1 MPAYVCLT
9 LGRTINRRKWE
20 YEANVVTHLS
30 HGAVSHRA
38 ISLRRACGAPAAAPT
53 EVPAAALAEATEAPE
68 AEAARRLKRPPLRRP
83 KPLPRAPAAE
93 AQTFVTWYQY
103 DQGNEDPKS
112 DERVG
117 NEYLR
122 KTLPLFNEEFAGTWV
137 WENRYTPWDKIQA
150 TIIAAVQAGGEVPD
164 LVEDGS
170 SKVNSYYENATMQ
183 DLRAWAEAQ
192 SWWSDM
198 DPNAIKACTA
208 PDGALLCIPMVER
221 PHLVYVWADRFPDGF
236 PTTPEQFLTE
246 AERLKAEDLY
256 AMTFFGSTDFDGNGA
271 TRAIWTTIA
280 SFGGTYDDGEGK
292 MLLNTPENIAAIEWL
307 RELVQ
312 KGYVPEIAFAGGFQE
327 EEAFKDSSAASFPT
341 GLFGYRYVNP
351 LTAPDGTKYETKTE
365 QDMLDAIAAGDVVL
379 KPMVAPEGKTPGCDI
394 GAQGFFMPVGAQNPE
409 GAYAYINWLFSP
421 EQNPDYVLGPGAG
434 FPVLKSLQSS
444 ERYQTPFYQQAAEVV
459 NASACRPWFGSIMD
473 TAGCAEDDHGC
484 GLQADQARPHP

>member
-1 MPAYVCLT
+1 M
-9 LGRTINRRKWE
+9 
-20 YEANVVTHLS
+20 
-30 HGAVSHRA
+30 
-38 ISLRRACGAPAAAPT
+38 
-53 EVPAAALAEATEAPE
+53 
-68 AEAARRLKRPPLRRP
+68 
-83 KPLPRAPAAE
+83 
-93 AQTFVTWYQY
+93 
-103 DQGNEDPKS
+103 
-112 DERVG
+112 
-117 NEYLR
+117 
-122 KTLPLFNEEFAGTWV
+122 
-137 WENRYTPWDKIQA
+137 
-150 TIIAAVQAGGEVPD
+150 PD

-183 DLRAWAEAQ
+183 DLRPWAEQQ

-198 DPNAIKACTA
+198 DPNALKACTA

-409 GAYAYINWLFSP
+409 GAYRVHQLAFL
-421 EQNPDYVLGPGAG
+421 PGTESGLRAWPRRR
-434 FPVLKSLQSS
+434 FP
-444 ERYQTPFYQQAAEVV
+444 
-459 NASACRPWFGSIMD
+459 
-473 TAGCAEDDHGC
+473 
-484 GLQADQARPHP
+484 GL